1 MNTLDENGFER
12 LQDKYSGLWI
22 NYSYRSD
29 VKYCLSR
36 IYEYDIKMA
45 NVSMLRAAGYFS
57 EKYLDKLAALPKQV
71 RERTVGLMMRSD
83 KSKTIERIIVRGIKR
98 ARYCLFRSNQLQDH
112 EILSIKNDAVFVIGR
127 KLKYTKFGPIEFVLK
142 NTFSG
147 YHWINDLEFYY
158 KKKTSEFTVKGL
170 NDNIIAEP
178 DHKNGMLRFLG
189 KVMDYLLMDRTD
201 DLRKYLIQ
209 FSNDYKSRRLSH
221 EYYREL
227 NGFNVYRNGQ
237 IISYKDHMSKH
248 MISFDYLQVND
259 DMIPELNINFNY
271 LFYVLT
277 IIRIHL

>member
-1 MNTLDENGFER
+1 MTIMDENGFER
-12 LQDKYSGLWI
+12 LQDKYSGLWN

-36 IYEYDIKMA
+36 IYEYDIRMA
-45 NVSMLRAAGYFS
+45 NVSMLRAAGYLP

-71 RERTVGLMMRSD
+71 RERTIGLMIRSD
-83 KSKTIERIIVRGIKR
+83 KTKTIDHIIKRGIKR
-98 ARYCLFRSNQLQDH
+98 ARYWLFRMNCLQDH

-147 YHWINDLEFYY
+147 YHWINGLEFYY

-170 NDNIIAEP
+170 SDDILAEP

-189 KVMDYLLMDRTD
+189 KVMDYLLMDRTQ

-209 FSNDYKSRRLSH
+209 FSNDYKSRRLPYQ
-221 EYYREL
+221 YYREL
-227 NGFNVYRNGQ
+227 NAFNIYRNNQ
-237 IISYKDHMSKH
+237 IIQYKDQTNKH
-248 MISFDYLQVND
+248 TLSFNYLQVND
-259 DMIPELNINFNY
+259 AMIPELNINFNY